1 MRSASRGGST
11 ITLGPSGAAA
21 GAGTAVAVAG
31 AAAAAGGAEG
41 ASLAVGWGV
50 GLGAAAGFTLDEAGG
65 DTAADGEDAGGATPA
80 VAGGAGAGVIALTAV
95 LHDPESLARLRL
107 RHSSASLPPGVTP
120 KQFAMKS
127 ERQEARIAAI

>member
-1 MRSASRGGST
+1 
-11 ITLGPSGAAA
+11 
-21 GAGTAVAVAG
+21 
-31 AAAAAGGAEG
+31 
-41 ASLAVGWGV
+41 LAVVWGA
-50 GLGAAAGFTLDEAGG
+50 GLGAAAGFTLDDAGG
-65 DTAADGEDAGGATPA
+65 VTAADGEGAGGATPA

-120 KQFAMKS
+120 EQFAMKS